1 MFYNYLFTIITSF
14 FVPLAT
20 LCGPYIFIFN
30 LCLLYL
36 CIYLYYLDYIPPT
49 DYKYIQINGFN
60 ISNKII
66 LLLLTIILLLNYHLY
81 SVWYG
86 FGSFCYIYI
95 YMRYHLYEKRLPK
108 IIESFGKSYL
118 VPLFKSFDNTNRRIQ
133 YHEPRRQQQ
142 QPQQYYQQPALDRD
156 LSVQELERLFA
167 QNELTEQS
175 GTGMVHASEENINSL
190 LMLGFTREECITA
203 LERCNNDVDRAA
215 NELLG
220 SN

>member
-1 MFYNYLFTIITSF
+1 MDH
-14 FVPLAT
+14 
-20 LCGPYIFIFN
+20 
-30 LCLLYL
+30 
-36 CIYLYYLDYIPPT
+36 IYLYLICVYYIYVFIYNYLDYIPPT
-49 DYKYIQINGFN
+49 DYKYIQISGFN

-66 LLLLTIILLLNYHLY
+66 ILLLTIILLLNHHLY

-108 IIESFGKSYL
+108 TIESFGKSYL

-133 YHEPRRQQQ
+133 YHEPRRPQ
-142 QPQQYYQQPALDRD
+142 QQYYQQPTLDRD
-156 LSVQELERLFA
+156 LSIQELERLFA

-175 GTGMVHASEENINSL
+175 STGMVHASEENINSL